1 MDDILIVDIDKEKL
15 INSFNLIEKEIN
27 KLNLEINSKS
37 NLYKLSNEI
46 SFLGYVFKLN
56 KNNKLIIRYNN
67 NTIRRL
73 SRKLK
78 NLKRFDK
85 DIYVRSL
92 GSYKGYLD
100 KSNTRFKD
108 NFFMF
113 STIYDKCLHL
123 LTMLYIIFSFY
134 LSLYVV

>member
-1 MDDILIVDIDKEKL
+1 ML
-15 INSFNLIEKEIN
+15 
-27 KLNLEINSKS
+27 INSKS
-37 NLYKLSNEI
+37 NLYKLSNGI
-46 SFLGYVFKLN
+46 SFLGYVFKLD

-85 DIYVRSL
+85 DKYVRSL

-100 KSNTRFKD
+100 KSNTKLKNNYQLWEQNENKLR
-108 NFFMF
+108 M
-113 STIYDKCLHL
+113 KCAWNGFL
-123 LTMLYIIFSFY
+123 LCYNMLK
-134 LSLYVV
+134 LK